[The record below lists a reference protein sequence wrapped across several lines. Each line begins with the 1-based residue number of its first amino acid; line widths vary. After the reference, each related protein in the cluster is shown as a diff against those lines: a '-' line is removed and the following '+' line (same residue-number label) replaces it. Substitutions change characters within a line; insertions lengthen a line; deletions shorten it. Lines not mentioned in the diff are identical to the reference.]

1 MTRRGQLVLAASA
14 VVVVALVALLAAYL
28 QLGYAADVRTGADY
42 DDPAADAQRALV
54 RAVHGATADVPGN
67 YTWEQRET
75 AATAVR
81 DDLRDRFETIEEA
94 RFEEGIARSIE
105 ENATR
110 ANVSAREDCPD
121 GPGREFGPCET
132 DGGLVL
138 QERADRTHVVAV
150 AVDLR
155 VTEERGR
162 TELTTVVRPVEGD
175 G

>member
-28 QLGYAADVRTGADY
+28 QLGYAADVRAGADY
-42 DDPAADAQRALV
+42 DDPAADAQRAMA
-54 RAVHGATADVPGN
+54 RAVHGAAADVPGN
-67 YTWEQRET
+67 YTWEQRAA

-81 DDLRDRFETIEEA
+81 DDLDDRFETIEEA
-94 RFEEGIARSIE
+94 RLEEGIARSIE

-110 ANVSAREDCPD
+110 AGEWADADCPD
-121 GPGREFGPCET
+121 GRGREFGACVT

-162 TELTTVVRPVEGD
+162 TELTTVLRPVEG
-175 G
+175 GG